1 MRGVT
6 RNRFPIKNLPV
17 DSLLIS
23 HMESS
28 YFVAFKYLIFALLFS
43 FLKLNNI
50 RLGLE

>member
-28 YFVAFKYLIFALLFS
+28 YFIAFKHLIFALFS